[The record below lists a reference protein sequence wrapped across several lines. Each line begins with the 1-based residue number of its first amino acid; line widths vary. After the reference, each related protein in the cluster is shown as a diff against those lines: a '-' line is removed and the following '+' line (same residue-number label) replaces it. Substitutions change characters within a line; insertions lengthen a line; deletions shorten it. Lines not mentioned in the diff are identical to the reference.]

1 MAFGAISIMTI
12 AAGLAAILLFEHSND
27 LFTTI
32 TDEHLPEVIQ
42 ASEFADIG
50 AQIIAMAP
58 SLVTA
63 PDADTRSKISRDL
76 ELLMQRISD
85 QTEALQIESNQ
96 RRKHITLLLEKM
108 KTNLLN
114 LRQTVAQRLALEQKM
129 TEQTEGLR
137 WLYADLLDEIQPL
150 NQDLA
155 YNLDAEIERLIGASL
170 NNKKFS
176 VSRLRTNRRAKEAA
190 ETIGD
195 NSVLLVSLI
204 LQVTTATGTDQV
216 NELHTLSA
224 DTISLL
230 RVNLA
235 ELPRQAT
242 TVSLRQILAAIFSL
256 AEGDNSVFSLKTRC
270 CGKQLRAKTY
280 WLKIEASWLSC
291 VRSSIRSSKKAAP
304 MLSLP

>member
-1 MAFGAISIMTI
+1 MKLRSFGIWTRLLLAFGAISIMTI

-155 YNLDAEIERLIGASL
+155 YNLDAEIER
-170 NNKKFS
+170 
-176 VSRLRTNRRAKEAA
+176 
-190 ETIGD
+190 
-195 NSVLLVSLI
+195 
-204 LQVTTATGTDQV
+204 
-216 NELHTLSA
+216 
-224 DTISLL
+224 
-230 RVNLA
+230 
-235 ELPRQAT
+235 
-242 TVSLRQILAAIFSL
+242 
-256 AEGDNSVFSLKTRC
+256 
-270 CGKQLRAKTY
+270 
-280 WLKIEASWLSC
+280 
-291 VRSSIRSSKKAAP
+291 
-304 MLSLP
+304 